1 MTHGCHPTVNRYPI
15 ETLTLTYFSYVFSLG
30 IKHVQEY
37 TCDFLV
43 KVRAQVMT
51 RDESTEGWLPLAG
64 GGLANV
70 SIRKRARLPPEIGEH
85 EYIIYGQ
92 RISDQT
98 IILSCVINRDLQY
111 NKVMPTFHHW
121 RAGKQRNGL
130 TFQTAADARAFDK
143 GIIRAYDELIDG
155 LNMVNSSQ
163 WPKMNTYNTQNTQID
178 DDDVFMTLDL
188 PLEPSESRSSS
199 EGNGSQA
206 SGCGG
211 SEPSVGGAGNL
222 WNKSQRQPQNAPPA
236 SGENYSYVQLTA
248 VHEPVKALHEHRPET
263 VQTDFDSEPINL
275 IRADAKRESCASIKK
290 QYPTDATTQS
300 HKELVHTKRV
310 RCRYCQEFFTEEF
323 NRKGACEF
331 APDTFK
337 ASLEYTTAMKCA
349 RCMLYHC
356 MSDSEGEMPQHP
368 CECVPEESVC
378 SKRWIGL
385 FLLSMIFPCLCFY
398 PACHLCHKMGISCG
412 ICGGRHRPQ
421 M

>member
-1 MTHGCHPTVNRYPI
+1 MTEEH
-15 ETLTLTYFSYVFSLG
+15 ED
-30 IKHVQEY
+30 
-37 TCDFLV
+37 DFLV

-70 SIRKRARLPPEIGEH
+70 SIRKRARLPPEVGGH

-143 GIIRAYDELIDG
+143 G

-163 WPKMNTYNTQNTQID
+163 WPKINKYNTQID
-178 DDDVFMTLDL
+178 DDDVFMTLEL
-188 PLEPSESRSSS
+188 PLDPSESRSSS
-199 EGNGSQA
+199 GNGSQA

-211 SEPSVGGAGNL
+211 CELNVDGAA
-222 WNKSQRQPQNAPPA
+222 KHRQLPQQIPTSHAPPI

-248 VHEPVKALHEHRPET
+248 VHEPVKALCEHRPEAI
-263 VQTDFDSEPINL
+263 QSDFDSEPINL
-275 IRADAKRESCASIKK
+275 IRTDTKRESCASIKK
-290 QYPTDATTQS
+290 PYSTDAVAQS

-331 APDTFK
+331 APDCFK

-385 FLLSMIFPCLCFY
+385 FLLSMIFPCLCLY
-398 PACHLCHKMGISCG
+398 PACHGCHKIGICCG
-412 ICGGRHRPQ
+412 ICGGRHSSQ